1 MGRHPERS
9 RSSGGAKD
17 LPLLNSTL
25 SEIPSPAGEIAGVR
39 DDAMYEAEE
48 FKLSHYGGSGSVWFA
63 MLRGLCE
70 SLAAFA
76 VNRFLTAKIAK
87 NRR

>member
-1 MGRHPERS
+1 
-9 RSSGGAKD
+9 
-17 LPLLNSTL
+17 
-25 SEIPSPAGEIAGVR
+25 
-39 DDAMYEAEE
+39 
-48 FKLSHYGGSGSVWFA
+48 

-87 NRR
+87 NRREGRKV

>member
-1 MGRHPERS
+1 MGAAVASQSLAQE
-9 RSSGGAKD
+9 G
-17 LPLLNSTL
+17 
-25 SEIPSPAGEIAGVR
+25 SE
-39 DDAMYEAEE
+39 
-48 FKLSHYGGSGSVWFA
+48 SVWFA

-87 NRR
+87 NCR

>member
-1 MGRHPERS
+1 M
-9 RSSGGAKD
+9 AD
-17 LPLLNSTL
+17 LRRDLQPL
-25 SEIPSPAGEIAGVR
+25 R
-39 DDAMYEAEE
+39 
-48 FKLSHYGGSGSVWFA
+48 KKGSGSVWFA

-76 VNRFLTAKIAK
+76 VNRFLAAKIAK